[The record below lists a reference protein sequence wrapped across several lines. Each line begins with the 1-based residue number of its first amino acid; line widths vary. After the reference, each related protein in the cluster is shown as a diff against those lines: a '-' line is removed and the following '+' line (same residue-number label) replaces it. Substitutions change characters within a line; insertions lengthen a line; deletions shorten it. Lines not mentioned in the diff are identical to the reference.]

1 MLDEMLSL
9 ALEQAR
15 NPVLQATRAKSARST
30 GFSGRTGKIGQNAR
44 GDTCEALAIGS
55 SQGGGKEFLGKAGI
69 LGKHLCGLPMKL
81 DILEAVGYGE
91 YPNL

>member
-9 ALEQAR
+9 TLEPAR
-15 NPVLQATRAKSARST
+15 NRVLQATRARSARST
-30 GFSGRTGKIGQNAR
+30 GFSGRTGKIGQNAS
-44 GDTCEALAIGS
+44 GDTPEGLASGGS
-55 SQGGGKEFLGKAGI
+55 EVVGKEFPGKAGI
-69 LGKHLCGLPMKL
+69 FGKHLCGLPMKL